1 MKYNEVIA
9 RLQNLTKLEPNQS
22 ELVRITGTK
31 QSTMS
36 NRALR
41 NSDFPLDE
49 IEKLNKFY
57 NINIITNQSQGCLM
71 QDDGSISLPVRGE
84 VEASMGY
91 GVEVYNESQT
101 GTYSISQKL
110 AKDLGLDK
118 NNSEIIFGRG
128 NSMEPTILGG
138 DALLIDRSKKEINDG
153 RIYCIRYDGQLLTKR
168 LQRLSKKKIKI
179 ISDNKD
185 YDPITVDFEKEI
197 DIDFE
202 VIGEIRW
209 SGRIFR

>member
-1 MKYNEVIA
+1 MKYNEVVS
-9 RLQNLTKLEPNQS
+9 RLQNLTNLQPSQA
-22 ELVRITGTK
+22 ELVQITGTK

-41 NSDFPLDE
+41 NSDFPFDE
-49 IEKLNKFY
+49 IEKLNRFY
-57 NINIITNQSQGCLM
+57 NINIITNSSQHKIS
-71 QDDGSISLPVRGE
+71 QDDNNISLPILGE
-84 VEASMGY
+84 VETSMGY
-91 GVEVYNESQT
+91 GVEVYNENQT
-101 GTYSISQKL
+101 GTYSISRQL
-110 AKDLGLDK
+110 ANDLGIDK
-118 NNSEIIFGRG
+118 SNSEIIFGRG

-138 DALLIDRSKKEINDG
+138 DALLVDKSKRDINDG

-168 LQRLSKKKIKI
+168 LQRLSRKRIKI
-179 ISDNKD
+179 ISDNSV
-185 YDPITVDFEKEI
+185 YEPIVIDFEKEF